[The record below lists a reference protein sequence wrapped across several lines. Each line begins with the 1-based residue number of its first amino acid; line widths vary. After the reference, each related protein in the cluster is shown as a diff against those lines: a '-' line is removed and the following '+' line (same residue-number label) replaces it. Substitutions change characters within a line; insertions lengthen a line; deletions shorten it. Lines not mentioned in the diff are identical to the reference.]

1 MITTYVVGEYGP
13 SDKTT
18 KIIFTNEEGLVHER
32 TINIPKLEDGSVDED
47 YLQEIIDGQY
57 YGVENKERIGV
68 ISFIDPNNLTGVAA
82 TTIYEGMPT
91 DYVGVGTTG

>member
-18 KIIFTNEEGLVHER
+18 KITFTNDEGLVHER
-32 TINIPKLEDGSVDED
+32 TINIPRLHDGSVDED

-57 YGVENKERIGV
+57 RGAENKERIGV
-68 ISFIDPNNLTGVAA
+68 ITFVDPESLIGVAA
-82 TTIYEGMPT
+82 TTLYAGIGT
-91 DYVGVGTTG
+91 TSVGVGTT